1 MDILIIGNGFDLAH
15 GLKTS
20 YKHFLDFCKEQ
31 NNKRISMAVNY
42 GTTFIDNIWVR
53 HFLMREKQLGN
64 TWIDLEQEIY
74 KVIKN
79 VSFSINHLSSK
90 KPNFKYPVMFSIR
103 KDVLE
108 FDFNKIFDYM
118 KPVNNM
124 QTIGK
129 KGYIEIE
136 TNDFSCLY
144 YHIENS
150 DGLIHLLYDQ
160 LREFTKVFEQYLI
173 NEVMAKLVSDDKYIL
188 TLPTSN
194 TKLYVLSF
202 NYTDTCF
209 KLYDHSRNPYTEY
222 SIETIFV
229 HGKAQNSNDCELVLG
244 TYSFNNHESKVASEL
259 FIPKAFNIF
268 KKHYQRHKYGTIEPY
283 QDLLKKLI
291 NQEQKIK
298 PVFHIIGH
306 SLDETDHKILRHIL
320 TANKNATIKIY
331 YHSEDAQEKMMRNID
346 DIIGEEEV
354 MTRVQLID
362 QHDEKRGLLRPVKK
376 KVLISS

>member
-31 NNKRISMAVNY
+31 NNKRIPMAVNY
-42 GTTFIDNIWVR
+42 ETTFIDNIWLR

-79 VSFSINHLSSK
+79 VSFSINYLSSN
-90 KPNFKYPVMFSIR
+90 KPNFRFPALFSIK
-103 KDVLE
+103 KDILE
-108 FDFNKIFDYM
+108 FYFNKMFDYM

-136 TNDFSCLY
+136 TNVFSCLY

-173 NEVMAKLVSDDKYIL
+173 NEVMAKLVRDDKYIL
-188 TLPTSN
+188 TLPTGN

-209 KLYDHSRNPYTEY
+209 KLYNHSRNPYTEY

-229 HGKAQNSNDCELVLG
+229 HGKAEYDSNSKLVLG
-244 TYSFNNHESKVASEL
+244 TKSFKASNN
-259 FIPKAFNIF
+259 PKTISSQFNIF
-268 KKHYQRHKYGTIEPY
+268 QKHNQRHKYNTIEPY
-283 QDLLKKLI
+283 QDLLKGIKL
-291 NQEQKIK
+291 QKDESVIFY
-298 PVFHIIGH
+298 VLGH
-306 SLDETDHKILRHIL
+306 SLDETDHNILKHVFS
-320 TANKNATIKIY
+320 ANKDAMIKIY
-331 YHSEDAQEKMMRNID
+331 YHDEESQERLINNIT

-354 MTRVQLID
+354 MTRVQFID
-362 QHDEKRGLLRPVKK
+362 QHDEKRGILRPVNK
-376 KVLISS
+376 KVLTSS

>member
-31 NNKRISMAVNY
+31 NNKRIPMAVNY
-42 GTTFIDNIWVR
+42 GTTFIDNIWLR

-79 VSFSINHLSSK
+79 VSFSINHLSSN
-90 KPNFKYPVMFSIR
+90 KPNFKYPAMFSIR

-173 NEVMAKLVSDDKYIL
+173 NEVMAKLDKNQRYL
-188 TLPTSN
+188 LPFAKNRSE
-194 TKLYVLSF
+194 LHVLSF
-202 NYTDTCF
+202 NYTDTF
-209 KLYDHSRNPYTEY
+209 SSLYDCNKNSNSAYKIYPY
-222 SIETIFV
+222 FV
-229 HGKAQNSNDCELVLG
+229 HGKAEDNLKSKLVLG
-244 TYSFNNHESKVASEL
+244 THSFKNDNIIV
-259 FIPKAFNIF
+259 AFNVF
-268 KKHYQRHKYGTIEPY
+268 KKHNQRHKYGTIESY
-283 QDLLKKLI
+283 QELLRQIRFSII
-291 NQEQKIK
+291 N

-306 SLDETDHKILRHIL
+306 SLDKTDHNILKHIFY
-320 TANKNATIKIY
+320 ANKNATIKVY
-331 YHSEDAQEKMMRNID
+331 YHNEDAQERLINNIT

-362 QHDEKRGLLRPVKK
+362 QHDTKRGILRPVKK
-376 KVLISS
+376 ETLV

>member
-31 NNKRISMAVNY
+31 NNKRIPMAVNY
-42 GTTFIDNIWVR
+42 GTTFIDNIWLR

-79 VSFSINHLSSK
+79 VSFSINYLSSN
-90 KPNFKYPVMFSIR
+90 KPNFRFPALFSIK
-103 KDVLE
+103 KDILE
-108 FDFNKIFDYM
+108 FYFNKMFDYM

-136 TNDFSCLY
+136 TNVFSCLY

-160 LREFTKVFEQYLI
+160 LREFTKFFEQYLI
-173 NEVMAKLVSDDKYIL
+173 NEVMAKLVRDDKYIL
-188 TLPTSN
+188 TLPTGN

-229 HGKAQNSNDCELVLG
+229 HGKAEYDSNSKLVLG
-244 TYSFNNHESKVASEL
+244 TKSFKASNN
-259 FIPKAFNIF
+259 PKTISSQFNIF
-268 KKHYQRHKYGTIEPY
+268 QKHNQRHKYNTIEPY
-283 QDLLKKLI
+283 QDLLKGIKL
-291 NQEQKIK
+291 QKDESVIFY
-298 PVFHIIGH
+298 VLGH
-306 SLDETDHKILRHIL
+306 SLDETDHNILKHVFS
-320 TANKNATIKIY
+320 ANKDAMIRIY
-331 YHSEDAQEKMMRNID
+331 YHDEESQERLINNIT

-354 MTRVQLID
+354 MTRVQFID
-362 QHDEKRGLLRPVKK
+362 QHDEKRGILRPVNK
-376 KVLISS
+376 KVLTSS

>member
-31 NNKRISMAVNY
+31 NNKRIPMAVNY
-42 GTTFIDNIWVR
+42 GTTFIDNIWLR

-79 VSFSINHLSSK
+79 VSFSINYLSSN
-90 KPNFKYPVMFSIR
+90 KPNFRFPALFSIK
-103 KDVLE
+103 KDILE
-108 FDFNKIFDYM
+108 FYFNKMFDYM

-136 TNDFSCLY
+136 TNVFSCLY

-173 NEVMAKLVSDDKYIL
+173 NEVMAKLVRDDKYIL
-188 TLPTSN
+188 TLPTGN

-229 HGKAQNSNDCELVLG
+229 HGKAEYDSNSKLVLG
-244 TYSFNNHESKVASEL
+244 TKSFKASNN
-259 FIPKAFNIF
+259 PKTISSQFNIF
-268 KKHYQRHKYGTIEPY
+268 QKHNQRHKYNTIEPY
-283 QDLLKKLI
+283 QDLLKGIKL
-291 NQEQKIK
+291 QKDESVIFY
-298 PVFHIIGH
+298 VLGH
-306 SLDETDHKILRHIL
+306 SLDETDHNILKHVFS
-320 TANKNATIKIY
+320 ANKDAMIRIY
-331 YHSEDAQEKMMRNID
+331 YHDEESQERLINNITN
-346 DIIGEEEV
+346 IIGEEEV
-354 MTRVQLID
+354 MTRVQFID
-362 QHDEKRGLLRPVKK
+362 QHDEKRGILRPENK
-376 KVLISS
+376 KVLTSS

>member
-31 NNKRISMAVNY
+31 NNKRIPMAVNY
-42 GTTFIDNIWVR
+42 GTTFIDNIWLR

-79 VSFSINHLSSK
+79 VSFSINYLSSN
-90 KPNFKYPVMFSIR
+90 KPNFRFPALFSIK
-103 KDVLE
+103 KDILE
-108 FDFNKIFDYM
+108 FYFNKMFDYM

-136 TNDFSCLY
+136 TNVFSCLY

-173 NEVMAKLVSDDKYIL
+173 NEVMAKLVRDDKYIL
-188 TLPTSN
+188 TLPTGN

-222 SIETIFV
+222 SIKTIFV
-229 HGKAQNSNDCELVLG
+229 HGKAEYDSNSKLVLG
-244 TYSFNNHESKVASEL
+244 TKSFKASNN
-259 FIPKAFNIF
+259 PKTISSQFNIF
-268 KKHYQRHKYGTIEPY
+268 QKHNQRHKYNTIEPY
-283 QDLLKKLI
+283 QDLLKGIKL
-291 NQEQKIK
+291 QKDESVIFY
-298 PVFHIIGH
+298 VLGH
-306 SLDETDHKILRHIL
+306 SLDETDHNILKHVFS
-320 TANKNATIKIY
+320 ANKDAMIRIY
-331 YHSEDAQEKMMRNID
+331 YHDEESQERLINNIT

-354 MTRVQLID
+354 MTRVQFID
-362 QHDEKRGLLRPVKK
+362 QHDEKRGILRPVNEE
-376 KVLISS
+376 VLTSS

>member
-31 NNKRISMAVNY
+31 NNKRIPMAVNY
-42 GTTFIDNIWVR
+42 ETTFIDNIWLR

-79 VSFSINHLSSK
+79 VSFSINYLSSN
-90 KPNFKYPVMFSIR
+90 KPNFRFPALFSIK
-103 KDVLE
+103 KDILE
-108 FDFNKIFDYM
+108 FYFNKMFDYM

-136 TNDFSCLY
+136 TNVFSCLY

-209 KLYDHSRNPYTEY
+209 KLYNHSRNPYTEY

-229 HGKAQNSNDCELVLG
+229 HGKAEYDSNSKLVLG
-244 TYSFNNHESKVASEL
+244 TKSFKASNN
-259 FIPKAFNIF
+259 PKTISSQFNIF
-268 KKHYQRHKYGTIEPY
+268 QKHNQRHKYNTIEPY
-283 QDLLKKLI
+283 QDLLKGIKL
-291 NQEQKIK
+291 QKDESVIFY
-298 PVFHIIGH
+298 VLGH
-306 SLDETDHKILRHIL
+306 SLDETDHNILKHVFS
-320 TANKNATIKIY
+320 ANKDAMIKIY
-331 YHSEDAQEKMMRNID
+331 YHDEESQERLINNIT

-354 MTRVQLID
+354 MTRVQFID
-362 QHDEKRGLLRPVKK
+362 QHDEKRGILRPVNK
-376 KVLISS
+376 KVLTSS

>member
-31 NNKRISMAVNY
+31 NNKRIPMAVNY
-42 GTTFIDNIWVR
+42 GTTFIDNIWLR

-79 VSFSINHLSSK
+79 VSFSINYLSSN
-90 KPNFKYPVMFSIR
+90 KPNFRFPALFSIK
-103 KDVLE
+103 KDILE
-108 FDFNKIFDYM
+108 FYFNKMFDYM

-136 TNDFSCLY
+136 TNVFSCLY

-173 NEVMAKLVSDDKYIL
+173 NEVMAKLVRDDKYIL
-188 TLPTSN
+188 TLPTGN

-229 HGKAQNSNDCELVLG
+229 HGKAEYDSNSKLVLG
-244 TYSFNNHESKVASEL
+244 TKSFKASNN
-259 FIPKAFNIF
+259 PKTISSQFNIF
-268 KKHYQRHKYGTIEPY
+268 QKHNQRHKYNTIEPY
-283 QDLLKKLI
+283 QDLLKGIKL
-291 NQEQKIK
+291 QKDESVIFY
-298 PVFHIIGH
+298 VLGH
-306 SLDETDHKILRHIL
+306 SLDETDHNILKHVFS
-320 TANKNATIKIY
+320 ANKDAMIRIY
-331 YHSEDAQEKMMRNID
+331 YHDEESQERLINNIT

-354 MTRVQLID
+354 MTRVQFID
-362 QHDEKRGLLRPVKK
+362 QHDEKRGILRPVNK
-376 KVLISS
+376 KVLTSS